1 MARLTLP
8 SCMIALT
15 ACVPVG
21 TQWETA
27 EQAEHNVLPAGDE
40 DPLALDFDAASFKSE
55 TKLLTKLRAS
65 PFAYFRYLAAPFVK
79 TICDAPDSSTPI
91 VSLHGDLHLEQYAI
105 ADDGFG
111 IVDFDDATKGPA
123 IIDWLRFTTSLWV
136 ANQGDEA
143 ATSEAIAEFVE
154 GYREGLENP
163 DAVMSAPEPSV
174 AKRVRTSCTATPS
187 QWLDHVS
194 SLIQPLDPGGIE
206 KMKHAREIYIKA
218 MLAQNPEL
226 DEGFFAL
233 KAGGALQMGIGS
245 AHEKKF
251 LVRVEGPTKSPD
263 DDVIL
268 EKKQMK
274 KDVLGRCVTGD
285 VADPTRVVAAQR
297 KYSRAPQRLL
307 GYIEVDGESYYVQ
320 SWRVH
325 YTELKVSDLH
335 GAKELAEIAFDVG
348 LQLGR
353 GHPLAEF
360 NTPEGKAER
369 EQLRRA
375 IDRVAPSLVE
385 RSRTLAARTLRG
397 YERFRASSAPAQT
410 DEAAV
415 TVVRR
420 AD

>member
-1 MARLTLP
+1 MARLTAA
-8 SCMIALT
+8 SCMVALT
-15 ACVPVG
+15 ACVPVN
-21 TQWETA
+21 QWESA
-27 EQAEHNVLPAGDE
+27 EQPDYIPRKSAGA
-40 DPLALDFDAASFKSE
+40 DPLALDFDADSFKFE

-65 PFAYFRYLAAPFVK
+65 PFAYFRYVAAPFVK
-79 TICDAPDSSTPI
+79 TVCDAPDSSTPI

-136 ANQGDEA
+136 ASKGDEA
-143 ATSEAIAEFVE
+143 ATTEAIGQFVA
-154 GYREGLENP
+154 GYREGLSNP
-163 DAVMSAPEPSV
+163 DAVMSAPEPSA
-174 AKRVRTSCTATPS
+174 AKRVRNSCTATPT

-194 SLIQPLDPGGIE
+194 SLIQPLDPSGTA

-226 DEGFFAL
+226 NEGFFAL

-251 LVRVEGPTKSPD
+251 LVRVEGPTSSPD

-274 KDVLGRCVTGD
+274 KDLLGRCVTGD
-285 VADPTRVVAAQR
+285 AADPTRVVAAQR

-325 YTELKVSDLH
+325 YTELKISDMH

-353 GHPLAEF
+353 GHPLTEF
-360 NTPEGKAER
+360 DTAEGKAER
-369 EQLRRA
+369 ERLRTA
-375 IDRVAPSLVE
+375 IDRVAPSLVQ
-385 RSRTLAARTLRG
+385 RSRELAARTLRG
-397 YERFRASSAPAQT
+397 YERFRASSAPTQT
-410 DEAAV
+410 DESAV
-415 TVVRR
+415 TIVRH